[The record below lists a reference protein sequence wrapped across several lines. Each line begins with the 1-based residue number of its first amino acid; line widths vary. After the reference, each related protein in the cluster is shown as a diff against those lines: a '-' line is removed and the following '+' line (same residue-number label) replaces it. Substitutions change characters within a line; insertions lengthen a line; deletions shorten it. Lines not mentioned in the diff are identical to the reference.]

1 MVKIGQLTD
10 VSQCKFQQHLFR
22 NVRKTPV
29 PPASPFPGSRP
40 VTSSPGPLALTEES
54 AEEQE
59 PMTMMAQAP
68 TARPAFPARAEPQVR
83 PAEPAELRHRRVRLA
98 TGAAAAAHASC
109 HVQTAIAEWQLPVDS
124 AVAAILASDL
134 IINAARNGR
143 GETLMLSIRCTATQ
157 FRVEVHDPSVTGDS
171 WAVAES
177 GSASGTES
185 GTESGTD
192 AERGLL
198 LAAALAADY
207 GHYRTPAGRA
217 VFYTLAFAP
226 AAAAG
231 DEPPSRGAACGDG
244 EP

>member
-1 MVKIGQLTD
+1 
-10 VSQCKFQQHLFR
+10 
-22 NVRKTPV
+22 
-29 PPASPFPGSRP
+29 
-40 VTSSPGPLALTEES
+40 
-54 AEEQE
+54 
-59 PMTMMAQAP
+59 MMAQAP
-68 TARPAFPARAEPQVR
+68 TARPALPARPVPQDR

-109 HVQTAIAEWQLPVDS
+109 HVRAAIAEWRLPVDS
-124 AVAAILASDL
+124 AVASILASDL
-134 IINAARNGR
+134 IINAVRNGR

-171 WAVAES
+171 W
-177 GSASGTES
+177 GGTES
-185 GTESGTD
+185 GSESGTD

-198 LAAALAADY
+198 LAATLAADY

-217 VFYTLAFAP
+217 VFYTLAFAS